1 MRPRPI
7 HILLPAPTTIPNL
20 RLPVPPFPFRLQSQS
35 SSDPH
40 FLLLLISSLL
50 RRAQT
55 SSMPGHGLPQT
66 IPGTDRDLKQ
76 RLLVAFLP

>member
-1 MRPRPI
+1 MRPI
-7 HILLPAPTTIPNL
+7 HILLPAPTTIQSL
-20 RLPVPPFPFRLQSQS
+20 HLPAPPLLFRLQSQS

-40 FLLLLISSLL
+40 FPLRISSPL

-55 SSMPGHGLPQT
+55 SSMPGHALPQT
-66 IPGTDRDLKQ
+66 IHGTDRDLKQ